1 MRCPQCGHVM
11 DAKRVFLE
19 DEPDF
24 QDFWNAYPRKVS
36 VKSAREA
43 WAIAITK
50 AKPEALVEAAK
61 NLASDPNLDLTYTP
75 APARWLTEER
85 WHDGA
90 LPPRKL
96 SPQEA
101 LEKDKK
107 QAMERDALERQR
119 SLELTREAEE
129 REAKAVP
136 MPPELKAELLAKWA
150 QSAYPKP

>member
-1 MRCPQCGHVM
+1 MSVDYFG
-11 DAKRVFLE
+11 L
-19 DEPDF
+19 
-24 QDFWNAYPRKVS
+24 FWNAYPRKVS

>member
-1 MRCPQCGHVM
+1 MADLFGQ
-11 DAKRVFLE
+11 
-19 DEPDF
+19 
-24 QDFWNAYPRKVS
+24 FWNIYPRKVS

-50 AKPEALVEAAK
+50 DTPEVILKAATRLS
-61 NLASDPNLDLTYTP
+61 NDPNLDLTYTP
-75 APARWLTEER
+75 APARWLDEER

-90 LPPRKL
+90 LPPRKI
-96 SPQEA
+96 SAVEAQEREQRLA
-101 LEKDKK
+101 K
-107 QAMERDALERQR
+107 ERDEAERLR
-119 SLELTREAEE
+119 SAKLAQEAEE

>member
-1 MRCPQCGHVM
+1 MSVDYFG
-11 DAKRVFLE
+11 L
-19 DEPDF
+19 
-24 QDFWNAYPRKVS
+24 FWNAYPRKVS

-43 WAIAITK
+43 WVIAITK

>member
-1 MRCPQCGHVM
+1 MSVDYFG
-11 DAKRVFLE
+11 L
-19 DEPDF
+19 
-24 QDFWNAYPRKVS
+24 FWNAYPRKVS

-61 NLASDPNLDLTYTP
+61 NLASDPNLNLTYTP

>member
-1 MRCPQCGHVM
+1 MIRDHFG
-11 DAKRVFLE
+11 E
-19 DEPDF
+19 
-24 QDFWNAYPRKVS
+24 FWNAYPRKVS
-36 VKSAREA
+36 VKSTREA

-50 AKPEALVEAAK
+50 AKPEVIVEAAQRL
-61 NLASDPNLDLTYTP
+61 NLDPNLDLTYTP

-96 SPQEA
+96 TPQEA
-101 LEKDKK
+101 LDQEKKR
-107 QAMERDALERQR
+107 AMERDALERQK

-136 MPPELKAELLAKWA
+136 MPPELKAELLQKWA
-150 QSAYPKP
+150 SKGLKGVDDE

>member
-1 MRCPQCGHVM
+1 MTSIDYFGQ
-11 DAKRVFLE
+11 
-19 DEPDF
+19 
-24 QDFWNAYPRKVS
+24 FWNAYPRKVS

-43 WAIAITK
+43 WTIAITK
-50 AKPEALVEAAK
+50 AKPEDLVEAAK
-61 NLASDPNLDLTYTP
+61 RLNSDPNLDLTYVP

-85 WHDGA
+85 WHDGP

-96 SPQEA
+96 NPQEA
-101 LEKDKK
+101 LEAEKK
-107 QAMERDALERQR
+107 RAMERDALERQR

-150 QSAYPKP
+150 ESAYPKP